1 MLKSLAGSGGN
12 TIGGGAGL
20 LVTGGV
26 VVRTVARDGERAVRD
41 DDEVLREIG
50 CLLVVAGGVGR

>member
-1 MLKSLAGSGGN
+1 M
-12 TIGGGAGL
+12 
-20 LVTGGV
+20 VTGGV

-50 CLLVVAGGVGR
+50 CLLVVAGAVGR